1 MKVIGLTGGIAMGK
15 TTAARAFRRSHL
27 PVFDADATVRALQ
40 APGGAALPALAQAF
54 PGVVE
59 TDAAGAL
66 RLDRAAL
73 RRAVLSDP
81 AALRRVEAIM
91 HPLVRRQER
100 AFLAAARRRGARVAV
115 LDIPLLLEVGRL
127 DRSHRGAFD
136 AAIVMSAPSDVQRS
150 RALRR
155 GTLSEAQLTAILA
168 RQLPDGERQRQAR
181 RAVPTH
187 VIRTGLSRRHSHMQ
201 LLRAMRELLR

>member
-1 MKVIGLTGGIAMGK
+1 VKVIGLTGGIAMGK

-100 AFLAAARRRGARVAV
+100 AFLAAAHRRGARAAV

-127 DRSHRGAFD
+127 DRSHRRAFD

-150 RALRR
+150 RVLRR

-187 VIRTGLSRRHSHMQ
+187 VIRTGLSRRHSHMR
-201 LLRAMRELLR
+201 LLRAIRELLR